1 MFLRGRVFSEVIND
15 RLLFRFFSDRCL
27 SLIHNPLFQVCR
39 YFFIKKMSCY
49 VLIYLTKMI
58 AKNIKKYWY
67 DRNTKQY
74 IENICRQ
81 FSDLQI
87 VYIAKIYYSY
97 ILHKSS
103 GSSLVFCLFLF
114 TLTISIILFYFLSF
128 LLICC
133 H

>member
-1 MFLRGRVFSEVIND
+1 MYLRGRVFSEVIND

-27 SLIHNPLFQVCR
+27 ALIHNPLFQVCR

-49 VLIYLTKMI
+49 VLIYLTKLI
-58 AKNIKKYWY
+58 VKNIKKYWY

-103 GSSLVFCLFLF
+103 GPSLVFCLFSF
-114 TLTISIILFYFLSF
+114 TLSISTIFSF
-128 LLICC
+128 LLIRC